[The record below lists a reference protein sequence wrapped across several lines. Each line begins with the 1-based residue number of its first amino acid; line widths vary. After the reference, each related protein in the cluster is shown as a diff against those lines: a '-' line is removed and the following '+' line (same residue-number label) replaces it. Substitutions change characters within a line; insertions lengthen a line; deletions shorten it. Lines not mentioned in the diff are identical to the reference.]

1 MKKKMKNSEFISR
14 LLQAFK
20 LKEEKQLAKL
30 LGVTASVIT
39 AWKKGSNK
47 PNYELI
53 FSKSES
59 RRINLHWLLTGEGE
73 MYLRDTGV
81 MTAKEQQLFKL
92 GRLVYE
98 ATQMIEEIDKNEQAP
113 IISLWT
119 CNKKTD
125 TLRSHTD

>member
-1 MKKKMKNSEFISR
+1 MEKKMKNSEFISR

-20 LKEEKQLAKL
+20 LKEEKQLAEL

-39 AWKKGSNK
+39 AWKKGDNK

-53 FSKSES
+53 FAKSES

-98 ATQMIEEIDKNEQAP
+98 VTQMIEAIEKNEQAP
-113 IISLWT
+113 IT
-119 CNKKTD
+119 V
-125 TLRSHTD
+125 